1 MNTVIVL
8 PGTKWQI
15 PLINKL
21 KKRGFKVIVFDY
33 YENQPAYKYADG
45 YEIVNILDKEKV
57 YELAQKYKPI
67 AVMSDECDIATPT
80 IAWVSEQMEK
90 PSIGVELAA
99 LYTDKFRMREFMKN
113 NGFATPIFYKCTTV
127 NEAIQK
133 FKSFGEKMI
142 IKPLDGNSSR
152 GVFSIESEEDIKN
165 HFNKAMSYSKV
176 EKSVLLEEYIE
187 GDEFSIDGIMTNQ
200 KYYSLAISHKKHY
213 SYNENLDQELIF
225 KYRDEK
231 YNYDLLRRTNE
242 EYVKK
247 TKLPFGLTHAEYKY
261 RDGKFYLIEIG
272 ARGGGNLISSVINPN
287 MTGIETQE
295 ALIDWSISRK
305 KAECMKIKYADNYK
319 ERCALLSFFDI
330 GNREGIIREI
340 KWIDYLEKEK
350 CIKSFYFEY
359 KKGDTVKKVEDGGNR
374 FGYYIACCNSLEEI
388 ERIKNN
394 VKKEVSIEFE

>member
-176 EKSVLLEEYIE
+176 EKSL
-187 GDEFSIDGIMTNQ
+187 F
-200 KYYSLAISHKKHY
+200 
-213 SYNENLDQELIF
+213 
-225 KYRDEK
+225 R
-231 YNYDLLRRTNE
+231 
-242 EYVKK
+242 
-247 TKLPFGLTHAEYKY
+247 
-261 RDGKFYLIEIG
+261 
-272 ARGGGNLISSVINPN
+272 
-287 MTGIETQE
+287 
-295 ALIDWSISRK
+295 
-305 KAECMKIKYADNYK
+305 
-319 ERCALLSFFDI
+319 
-330 GNREGIIREI
+330 
-340 KWIDYLEKEK
+340 
-350 CIKSFYFEY
+350 
-359 KKGDTVKKVEDGGNR
+359 
-374 FGYYIACCNSLEEI
+374 
-388 ERIKNN
+388 
-394 VKKEVSIEFE
+394 

>member
-261 RDGKFYLIEIG
+261 RDGKFI
-272 ARGGGNLISSVINPN
+272 
-287 MTGIETQE
+287 
-295 ALIDWSISRK
+295 
-305 KAECMKIKYADNYK
+305 
-319 ERCALLSFFDI
+319 
-330 GNREGIIREI
+330 
-340 KWIDYLEKEK
+340 
-350 CIKSFYFEY
+350 
-359 KKGDTVKKVEDGGNR
+359 
-374 FGYYIACCNSLEEI
+374 
-388 ERIKNN
+388 
-394 VKKEVSIEFE
+394 